1 VSTISSLV
9 SLKNPGI
16 GFSPSRLDPGKNTPS
31 MRGRQGRRIRMT
43 GPYSWK
49 WTRQRVFIPGQQA
62 DQAHVSRF
70 HPEILLTENIVFRK
84 RNSGDRGGTQ
94 TEVLL
99 RHLNG
104 KPPQPLIQ
112 RELYELAALEER

>member
-1 VSTISSLV
+1 MPQGAEDQVAGECV
-9 SLKNPGI
+9 
-16 GFSPSRLDPGKNTPS
+16 PSRPCN
-31 MRGRQGRRIRMT
+31 R
-43 GPYSWK
+43 YSFQW
-49 WTRQRVFIPGQQA
+49 QQA
-62 DQAHVSRF
+62 DWAHAFRF